1 MPVALLVDDVVI
13 PLRSC
18 DGDSADRTL
27 VTALTAETA
36 VVIGDFAEVVTRAL
50 YDGALVCAES
60 LEWLLVFD
68 KLVTTWMLDDA
79 DVIPATLVNC
89 IVVEVTR
96 ALVIGDGSVFPE
108 LLEFGVFDD
117 PGEVTDPFIMG
128 V

>member
-1 MPVALLVDDVVI
+1 MPVALLVDDLVI
-13 PLRSC
+13 PLCSC

-68 KLVTTWMLDDA
+68 KLVTTWMLQMLDDA
-79 DVIPATLVNC
+79 GVTPATLVDC
-89 IVVEVTR
+89 TVAEVT
-96 ALVIGDGSVFPE
+96 LVV
-108 LLEFGVFDD
+108 VFDD
-117 PGEVTDPFIMG
+117 QADG

>member
-1 MPVALLVDDVVI
+1 MPVALLVDDLVI
-13 PLRSC
+13 PLCSC

-36 VVIGDFAEVVTRAL
+36 VVIGNFAEVVTRAL

-68 KLVTTWMLDDA
+68 RLVTTWMLDDA
-79 DVIPATLVNC
+79 DVIPATLVDC
-89 IVVEVTR
+89 TVAEVT
-96 ALVIGDGSVFPE
+96 LVV
-108 LLEFGVFDD
+108 VFDD
-117 PGEVTDPFIMG
+117 QADG